1 MKTEAILWAGVALF
15 FLCITVPYV
24 LYGDDP
30 AGTAALLIAF
40 LMSSL
45 VSFFLAVQY
54 KRRGVRPE
62 DRKDGEIRERGGPLD
77 FFPARSPY
85 PALTALGVATLGT
98 GTVFGLWLALIGAG
112 LTGAGVFGFVFQY
125 ARTDH

>member
-1 MKTEAILWAGVALF
+1 MKLEAILFAGVALF
-15 FLCITVPYV
+15 FACVTVPYA

-30 AGTAALLIAF
+30 AGTAAVLIAT
-40 LMSSL
+40 LMASL
-45 VSFFLAVQY
+45 VSFFLMVQY

-62 DRKDGEIRERGGPLD
+62 DRRDGEIHERGGPLD

-98 GTVFGLWLALIGAG
+98 GTVLGLWLALIGVG
-112 LTGAGVFGFVFQY
+112 VTGAGVFGFVFQY

>member
-1 MKTEAILWAGVALF
+1 MKLEAILFAGVALF
-15 FLCITVPYV
+15 FACVTIPYA

-30 AGTAALLIAF
+30 AGTAAVLIAT
-40 LMSSL
+40 LMASL
-45 VSFFLAVQY
+45 VSFFLTVQY

-62 DRKDGEIRERGGPLD
+62 DRRDGEIHERGGPLD

-85 PALTALGVATLGT
+85 PVLTALGVATLGT

-112 LTGAGVFGFVFQY
+112 LTGAGVCGFAFQY
-125 ARTDH
+125 AQTDH